1 MPGHTVLVTGAGFS
15 RPAGGPLL
23 RELLSKDCLGQSAAD
38 TGMLDM
44 LVRLFQER
52 QHSAGETT
60 FSLEDFFTDIWR
72 EARTGGSFTLDGVS
86 LPAQSLLSTITIH
99 LASVCGGIRIRRA
112 GQLWTTYTTFLRR
125 LFQQSRTLTIVTLN
139 YDLLIEQLLDD
150 IGLRYEYGA
159 SGIIEFDDPA
169 RRRRLRRS
177 GSQLDIYKLHG
188 SASWGVCRGCGKAKS
203 SSDQV
208 TSFETT
214 YVPIR
219 RKSCPWCKERFL
231 ESGIVPPILEK
242 AGESRYREPIWVSAR
257 KALRRAREVIVIGYS
272 LPESDHEALSLFREI
287 ESPFKRPRIT
297 VVCGKRGA
305 PTAYSKVF
313 ARFTDVQMYFEEF
326 ASKWTS

>member
-23 RELLSKDCLGQSAAD
+23 KDLLSEDCLERSAAD
-38 TGMLDM
+38 RDVLDM
-44 LVRLFQER
+44 LVQLIQRR
-52 QHSAGETT
+52 QHSVSETT
-60 FSLEDFFTDIWR
+60 LSLEEFFTEIWR
-72 EARTGGSFTLDGVS
+72 EARTGGSFMVEGVS

-112 GQLWTTYTTFLRR
+112 GQLWTTYTTFLRQ
-125 LFQQSRTLTIVTLN
+125 LFQQSRTLTIITFN
-139 YDLLIEQLLDD
+139 YDLLLEQLLDD

-159 SGIIEFDDPA
+159 GGAIEFDDA
-169 RRRRLRRS
+169 TRRRRLRRS
-177 GSQLDIYKLHG
+177 GSQLDVYKLHG
-188 SASWGVCRGCGKAKS
+188 SASWGVCRGCGKAEKS
-203 SSDQV
+203 NDQV
-208 TSFETT
+208 TSFETP

-219 RKSCPWCKERFL
+219 RKSCPRCGERFL

-257 KALRRAREVIVIGYS
+257 KALRRAREVISIGYS

-297 VVCGKRGA
+297 VVCGTGGA
-305 PTAYSKVF
+305 PIAYSKVF
-313 ARFTDVQMYFEEF
+313 ARFTDAKMYFEEF
-326 ASKWTS
+326 ATQWTS